1 VYFTRLGS
9 GLFGS
14 RRKKF
19 DPALGGVR
27 VYTDD
32 EPKEGS
38 QLEIEVFLP
47 GDTSVICKVG
57 VARVD
62 LLPPGSPATY
72 DVGLCFIAIHPH
84 DRERLAGVLKLD

>member
-1 VYFTRLGS
+1 VYFTRPGL

-19 DPALGGVR
+19 DPALRVR

-38 QLEIEVFLP
+38 QLRSRSSSR
-47 GDTSVICKVG
+47 DTSVICK
-57 VARVD
+57 
-62 LLPPGSPATY
+62 
-72 DVGLCFIAIHPH
+72 
-84 DRERLAGVLKLD
+84 